1 MESRKSISGVADAQ
15 YRQTN
20 HLPLFMAALIIRP
33 STEDDLPA
41 ITAIYR
47 HHVLNGTGT
56 FETTPPSQNDMHSRR
71 QDVLGKNL
79 PYLVAERGGV
89 TVATSSASVSTT
101 PWPAV
106 PKSLCA

>member
-15 YRQTN
+15 YRQIN

-41 ITAIYR
+41 ITAIYG

-71 QDVLGKNL
+71 QDVLGKDL
-79 PYLVAERGGV
+79 PAAIL
-89 TVATSSASVSTT
+89 
-101 PWPAV
+101 
-106 PKSLCA
+106 